1 VRIESGQDSLRRR
14 PVALDEVIEEA
25 VELTAPLFAQRRQRV
40 EVELPFP
47 LPAVLGDAPR
57 LTQVFVNLLAN
68 GQKFAPAGSALA
80 VGGEVTVEQVVL
92 WVDDQGPGL
101 PPMADSGKEL
111 FRRFVRS
118 PGELAEPEQSGMGL
132 GLWIVQSI
140 VERHGGTVEAERRPL
155 GTRMRVALPR
165 TGAAPLAPDARLAAD
180 AVVAALAGPAAPA
193 VESAAVESAAME
205 RVTVESAAM
214 ERVAV
219 ESAAVE
225 SPRA

>member
-1 VRIESGQDSLRRR
+1 MAAYRWDGGNWAEI
-14 PVALDEVIEEA
+14 PVQVD
-25 VELTAPLFAQRRQRV
+25 QRY
-40 EVELPFP
+40 PY
-47 LPAVLGDAPR
+47 
-57 LTQVFVNLLAN
+57 LLAN

-80 VGGEVTVEQVVL
+80 VAGEVTVEQVVL

-101 PPMADSGKEL
+101 PPMADSGREL

-165 TGAAPLAPDARLAAD
+165 AGAAPLAPDALLAAE
-180 AVVAALAGPAAPA
+180 ALAAPA
-193 VESAAVESAAME
+193 PAAAAA
-205 RVTVESAAM
+205 TAT
-214 ERVAV
+214 VAV
-219 ESAAVE
+219 ESR
-225 SPRA
+225 RA